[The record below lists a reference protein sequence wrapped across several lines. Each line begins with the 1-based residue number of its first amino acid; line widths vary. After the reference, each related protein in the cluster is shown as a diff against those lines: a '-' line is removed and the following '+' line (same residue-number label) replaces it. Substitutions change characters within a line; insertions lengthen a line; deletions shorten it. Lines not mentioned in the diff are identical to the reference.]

1 MQPPFEN
8 LDKRLVYAIT
18 NWLIRSKNSFFLG
31 SGLDFEHEWRFLAN
45 NLPLNESDVKGFYRF
60 KININSSFS
69 IKYFSGRQTKSEL
82 FNELDDLKATHYLS
96 YFKEHFSPKI
106 ENGRNTALLMT
117 LLKHWITVEKK
128 LAMPATKFG
137 NFQEMIFPLDDE
149 TIADITVWKED
160 AIKNK
165 EVNIDLIFVPSSFHS
180 IFDQTNFFY
189 EIKSHKFLHKKFDE
203 NKILNG
209 HSKKTIEY
217 FFTELENVN
226 PSSNFDNE
234 VSYFDIFT
242 LLQPPHKESFLDF
255 LMTLN
260 VIFPEDQET
269 EFIRFLFELFHI
281 INDYYFHQIIAQ
293 QEYVF
298 NQIYLY
304 HSKERTMTLLDTV
317 NNMIQRI
324 KDTGKDQL
332 YFYDTLCDL
341 KTLNKFKDILE
352 LYNIDTINEIFV
364 YKIFEDVADSI
375 YELEAFN
382 AIATLLNRLY
392 SKTPLNEYAN
402 FALYNIRQHCEKN
415 SVKFTRKINNFFEGY
430 LKDLF
435 DVQPSARKTRK
446 YLNKF
451 YQQDLHNFLNKDR
464 VFVSKLFDIFDVL
477 KFEKLKGNLPDNIFS
492 NVLKKR

>member
-1 MQPPFEN
+1 MQPSFEN

-18 NWLIRSKNSFFLG
+18 NWLIRSKNSFFLS

-45 NLPLNESDVKGFYRF
+45 NLPLNESDVEGFYRF

-69 IKYFSGRQTKSEL
+69 IKYFFGRQTKSEL

-117 LLKHWITVEKK
+117 LLKHWKTVEKK

-165 EVNIDLIFVPSSFHS
+165 EINIDLIFVPSSFHS

-217 FFTELENVN
+217 LFTELENVN

-234 VSYFDIFT
+234 VSYFDIFM
-242 LLQPPHKESFLDF
+242 LLQTPYKKSFLDF
-255 LMTLN
+255 LITLN
-260 VIFPEDQET
+260 TRFPEDQET
-269 EFIRFLFELFHI
+269 EFIQFLFELFHV
-281 INDYYFHQIIAQ
+281 INDYYFRQITAQ
-293 QEYVF
+293 QKYVF

-304 HSKERTMTLLDTV
+304 HSKERSMTLLETV
-317 NNMIQRI
+317 INMIQRI
-324 KDTGKDQL
+324 QDTDKEQL
-332 YFYDTLCDL
+332 YFFDTLCDL
-341 KTLNKFKDILE
+341 NILNKFKNILE
-352 LYNIDTINEIFV
+352 LYNVDKIDEGFV
-364 YKIFEDVADSI
+364 YHILYFSADNPQEF
-375 YELEAFN
+375 YALYD
-382 AIATLLNRLY
+382 IAYLLKRLH
-392 SKTPLNEYAN
+392 SKTPLIEFAK
-402 FALYNIRQHCEKN
+402 FALHHIRQHCEN
-415 SVKFTRKINNFFEGY
+415 NNVKFTRKINKFFEGY
-430 LKDLF
+430 LNDLF
-435 DVQPSARKTRK
+435 DIQPSARKTRK

-451 YQQDLHNFLNKDR
+451 YYQDLNNFLNKDR

-477 KFEKLKGNLPDNIFS
+477 KFKKLKGKLPDNIFS